1 MARPKG
7 AKNVK
12 NVKKHVFQDP
22 TIEDIIEVEVEFVCP
37 KRGLIKQK
45 VKMKKLKKITN
56 SGPRAF
62 IGASSVIDDLEQ
74 EETERLLSAEPDPE
88 E

>member
-12 NVKKHVFQDP
+12 KHVFKDP
-22 TIEDIIEVEVEFVCP
+22 TIEEIVEMEIEVKDPETG
-37 KRGLIKQK
+37 KIIKQK
-45 VKMKKLKKITN
+45 VKVKRLKRITDA
-56 SGPRAF
+56 GPKVF
-62 IGASSVIDDLEQ
+62 VGASSVLDDLEQ
-74 EETERLLSAEPDPE
+74 EENERLLNTEPNPE

>member
-12 NVKKHVFQDP
+12 KHVFKDP
-22 TIEDIIEVEVEFVCP
+22 TIEEIVEMEIEVKDPVTG
-37 KRGLIKQK
+37 KMIKQK
-45 VKMKKLKKITN
+45 VKVKKLKAIKDF
-56 SGPRAF
+56 GPKEF
-62 IGASSVIDDLEQ
+62 IGASSVIDDLEK
-74 EETERLLSAEPDPE
+74 EENERILSTEPDPE

>member
-12 NVKKHVFQDP
+12 KHVFKDP
-22 TIEDIIEVEVEFVCP
+22 TIEEIVEIEVEFMCP
-37 KRGLIKQK
+37 KRGLVKQK
-45 VKMKKLKKITN
+45 VKVKRLKSIKD
-56 SGPRAF
+56 SGPREF
-62 IGASSVIDDLEQ
+62 VGASSVIDDLEQ
-74 EETERLLSAEPDPE
+74 EENERLLSTEPDPE

>member
-12 NVKKHVFQDP
+12 KHVFKDP
-22 TIEDIIEVEVEFVCP
+22 TIEEIVEMEIEVKDPVTG
-37 KRGLIKQK
+37 KIIKQK
-45 VKMKKLKKITN
+45 VKVKKLKRITDT
-56 SGPRAF
+56 GPKVF
-62 IGASSVIDDLEQ
+62 MGATSVLDDLEQ
-74 EETERLLSAEPDPE
+74 EETERLLNAEPNPE

>member
-12 NVKKHVFQDP
+12 KHVFKDP
-22 TIEDIIEVEVEFVCP
+22 TIEEIVEMEIEVKDPVTG
-37 KRGLIKQK
+37 KMIKQK
-45 VKMKKLKKITN
+45 VKVKRLKRITDT
-56 SGPRAF
+56 GPKVF
-62 IGASSVIDDLEQ
+62 MGATSVLDDLEQ
-74 EETERLLSAEPDPE
+74 EENERLLNAEPNPE

>member
-12 NVKKHVFQDP
+12 KKHVFQDP
-22 TIEDIIEVEVEFVCP
+22 MVEEIVEVEVEFMCP
-37 KRGLIKQK
+37 KRGLVKQK
-45 VKMKKLKKITN
+45 VKMKKLKKVTDA
-56 SGPRAF
+56 GPRVF
-62 IGASSVIDDLEQ
+62 VGASSVIDDLEQ
-74 EETERLLSAEPDPE
+74 EENERLLNTDPDPE

>member
-7 AKNVK
+7 KN
-12 NVKKHVFQDP
+12 NIKKHVFKDP
-22 TIEDIIEVEVEFVCP
+22 TIEEIVEVEVEFMCP
-37 KRGLIKQK
+37 KRGLVKQK
-45 VKMKKLKKITN
+45 VKVKRLKSIKD
-56 SGPRAF
+56 SGPREF

-74 EETERLLSAEPDPE
+74 EENERFLSVEPEPE